1 MEGLL
6 GLTYSNALASVYASK
21 VLLQQSNLLVHLV
34 GDEPG
39 LTLGLVSGLE
49 PTISALLV
57 IWPTKDI
64 GRVSLGTIETNTR
77 PKVPLP
83 LIDYT

>member
-6 GLTYSNALASVYASK
+6 LLTYSYAFASVCASK

-39 LTLGLVSGLE
+39 H
-49 PTISALLV
+49 
-57 IWPTKDI
+57 
-64 GRVSLGTIETNTR
+64 
-77 PKVPLP
+77 
-83 LIDYT
+83 